1 MAGWPQRGGWVGERG
16 TFLGP
21 EVTGALPGGVPPP
34 LPTDTELQLRRDSIF
49 CQALVAAVCTFSEQL
64 LAALSYRY
72 NNNGEYEESG
82 RDASRK
88 WLEQV
93 AATGVLLHCQSLLS
107 PAVVSRGGGGL
118 AHPVHSFSSYLS
130 SATVTGPGDPT
141 RDKTERFC
149 TQWSYILVLGGRHKQ
164 VRKRN
169 GIDQWLLPG
178 QFYPW
183 GHSAV
188 SGGILGC
195 HNYGKG
201 SGATGVWCV
210 EPRMLLNPL
219 QHTGCSARPPAQL
232 PAPGVKSAAVE
243 KPSYL
248 VIRGK
253 IKLGRE

>member
-1 MAGWPQRGGWVGERG
+1 MGLGKGA
-16 TFLGP
+16 FLGP
-21 EVTGALPGGVPPP
+21 EVTGALPGGVLPP

-149 TQWSYILVLGGRHKQ
+149 RWSYILVLGGRHKQ